1 MFGFVNK
8 GSICFL
14 NCIIQ
19 CLIRIPK
26 FFRSWMSHD
35 CVNPHHCGKQLAFI
49 AIAIASC
56 SFC

>member
-35 CVNPHHCGKQLAFI
+35 CVNPHHCGKQPAF
-49 AIAIASC
+49 IAIASC